1 MASRAPQAS
10 TAKKSQ
16 AKAST
21 ATVKKRSFEE
31 IIPPTTPKNS
41 SCAKPK
47 IFSWPCNICGTV
59 IKGTT
64 ALRLSQDRG
73 SHMSYRHSDVPGNTL
88 ASSLSATPWRL
99 SCRVGIAPCVQLVFP
114 SWDRLKRSSRSGTIL
129 PQSTKNVTPPSP
141 GAVTKARIARYSKD
155 PKSEPRIRDRIRKT
169 HEEQKARV
177 KTNAVL
183 DTRLVHLA
191 YTFQDGPERFYLHLQ
206 ILPLH

>member
-1 MASRAPQAS
+1 MRNQ
-10 TAKKSQ
+10 
-16 AKAST
+16 
-21 ATVKKRSFEE
+21 RSFLGL
-31 IIPPTTPKNS
+31 
-41 SCAKPK
+41 A
-47 IFSWPCNICGTV
+47 NICGTV

-155 PKSEPRIRDRIRKT
+155 PKSEPRIRDRIRKNSRGAKGQSEDQRSSGHQIGPLGLHFPGRSGKVLST
-169 HEEQKARV
+169 LANLATALIKRKHQPGKR
-177 KTNAVL
+177 NAIRTL
-183 DTRLVHLA
+183 TGAKSTKQNRC
-191 YTFQDGPERFYLHLQ
+191 G
-206 ILPLH
+206 